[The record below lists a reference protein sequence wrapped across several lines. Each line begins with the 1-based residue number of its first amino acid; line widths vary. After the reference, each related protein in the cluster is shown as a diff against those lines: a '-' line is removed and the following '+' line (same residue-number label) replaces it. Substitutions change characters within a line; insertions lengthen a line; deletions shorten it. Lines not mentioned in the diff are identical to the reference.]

1 MRRYFAAVAPPNPPP
16 MTITRPI
23 GFAGAL
29 GCVMQPG
36 RSEVAAAPE
45 IFRKSR
51 RVNPLMIVSYLA
63 LCSEKYAASASIC
76 SSV

>member
-1 MRRYFAAVAPPNPPP
+1 MPLAH
-16 MTITRPI
+16 ITLATREVQASLAF
-23 GFAGAL
+23 FAGAL